1 MIVNTG
7 FQGIIVINYLYKV
20 LFRLFFLL
28 IFALLY
34 KILII

>member
-7 FQGIIVINYLYKV
+7 FQGIMVINYLHKV
-20 LFRLFFLL
+20 LFCLFFLL